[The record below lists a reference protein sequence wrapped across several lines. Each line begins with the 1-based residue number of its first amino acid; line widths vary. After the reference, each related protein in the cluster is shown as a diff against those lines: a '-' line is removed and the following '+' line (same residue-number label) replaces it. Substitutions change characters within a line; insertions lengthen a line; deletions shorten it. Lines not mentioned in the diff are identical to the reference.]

1 MIKKK
6 IFRDLE
12 LQKVISYL
20 IPIAIFTLSLAFLN
34 RQLQL
39 VHLQEVPSVFA
50 DLSPVSLLLS
60 VLFTFLSY
68 IALMGYD
75 FLAMRYIGQSASYR
89 EIAKSS
95 FTSTSIS
102 NNVGFNLSTGGYLRY
117 RSYSAYGLTAIQIGK
132 VISFC
137 SITFWAGICFV
148 GGLLL
153 TFYPAGLPS
162 APFISPLILKTFGG
176 SLLLV
181 LSFYL
186 ALCLKQKVFVIKGE
200 EVQFPDIRTALLQV
214 LVSSLDSIFAGSAL
228 YFLLSQY
235 GEISFIYLLA
245 MFLLAQIVA
254 YISTVPGGIG
264 VFEAIM
270 VLALAPYAAIPDVI
284 LSLLIFRAV
293 YYVTPLL
300 IGTAILSYSEFNARK
315 NVLIRLHKKTLKLSV
330 FTPQI
335 FSVLVFFAGIV
346 LLFSEALPRQIESI
360 RILTRII
367 PLSLVEWSS
376 LLSSMIGVLL
386 LILANG
392 LWKRVDGAY
401 LLSVSILLLGS
412 IFSILKGFNYTE
424 SAILLIIF
432 MLLLP
437 NRKYFY
443 RKSSLLDQSFSSDN
457 IIAIAVVVISFIWIG
472 LFAHE
477 HIEYSQSLL
486 WQFGTDLHVPRF
498 LRSVV
503 AALFILSVIALLRLL
518 GGSSKSLE
526 MPDVEELTKAKEIT
540 QNSKDTNGYLALL
553 KDKYL
558 MFDEPGN
565 AFLMYG
571 VSGKSWICMGDPVGK
586 CEHVKEMIW
595 DFHEMAN
602 LHQGWTVFYEVS
614 EKFIPYYLDIGLTLI
629 KIGEEAKVPLS
640 SFSLEG
646 SAGKDFRYSVKR
658 MEEKEGYHF
667 EIIPPEDVAGHAEE
681 LKSISDAWLETKNTK
696 EKGFSMGSFDIDYL
710 SNFPLAVIKKGD
722 LIAAF
727 ANIWIGTEKEE
738 LAIDL
743 MRYDPGISNTTMEY
757 LFVKLMLWGKENGYR
772 YFSLGMSPLS
782 GLENRTLA
790 PLWNKIGATIFTH
803 GEYFYNFKGLR
814 AYKEKFNPVWEPRY
828 IALPKGFKQMFVL
841 KDVALLIAGG
851 TKEIFSK

>member
-1 MIKKK
+1 MIKKNS
-6 IFRDLE
+6 FRNLE
-12 LQKVISYL
+12 LQKAVSYL
-20 IPIAIFTLSLAFLN
+20 IPIVVFALSLAFLN
-34 RQLQL
+34 MQLQL
-39 VHLQEVPSVFA
+39 VQLQEVPSVFTELA
-50 DLSPVSLLLS
+50 SGSILLAL
-60 VLFTFLSY
+60 LFTFLSY
-68 IALMGYD
+68 MALMGYD
-75 FLAMRYIGQSASYR
+75 FLAMRYIGQSVSYR

-102 NNVGFNLSTGGYLRY
+102 NNIGFNLSTGGYLRY
-117 RSYSAYGLTAIQIGK
+117 RSYSAYGLTAMQIGK
-132 VISFC
+132 VITFC

-148 GGLLL
+148 GGLLFA
-153 TFYPAGLPS
+153 FYPAGLPS
-162 APFISPLILKTFGG
+162 APFLSPLLLKIFGG
-176 SLLLV
+176 SLLV
-181 LSFYL
+181 ALSFYL
-186 ALCLKQKVFVIKGE
+186 ALCLKKKVFVIKGE
-200 EVQFPDIRTALLQV
+200 EVKFPDIRTALLQI
-214 LVSSLDSIFAGSAL
+214 LISSLDSIFAGSAL

-235 GEISFIYLLA
+235 GEISFTYLLA
-245 MFLLAQIVA
+245 MFLVAQTVA
-254 YISTVPGGIG
+254 YASTVPGGIG

-270 VLALAPYAAIPDVI
+270 LFTLAPYAGVPDVI
-284 LSLLIFRAV
+284 VSLLVFRAV
-293 YYVTPLL
+293 YYLTPLL
-300 IGTAILSYSEFNARK
+300 IGIAILSYSEFNARK
-315 NVLIRLHKKTLKLSV
+315 KILIRLHKKTLKLSA
-330 FTPQI
+330 FTPQV

-346 LLFSEALPRQIESI
+346 LLFSEALPPQIESI
-360 RILTRII
+360 RVLTRII

-376 LLSSMIGVLL
+376 LLSSIIGVML

-401 LLSVSILLLGS
+401 LLSVSILLMGS
-412 IFSILKGFNYTE
+412 ILSILKGFDYTE
-424 SAILLIIF
+424 SIILFIIF
-432 MLLLP
+432 LLLLP

-503 AALFILSVIALLRLL
+503 AALFILSVIGLMKLL

-526 MPDVEELTKAKEIT
+526 LPGEEQLAKAREIT
-540 QNSKDTNGYLALL
+540 RNSKDTNGYLALL

-558 MFDEPGN
+558 MFDGPGD

-571 VSGKSWICMGDPVGK
+571 VSGKSWICMGDPIGK
-586 CEHVKEMIW
+586 CEHMKELIW

-602 LHQGWTVFYEVS
+602 LHQGWTVFYEIS

-629 KIGEEAKVPLS
+629 KIGEEGKVPLS

-658 MEEKEGYHF
+658 MEDKEGYHF
-667 EIIPPEDVAGHAEE
+667 EIIQPEDVAKHEDE
-681 LKSISDAWLETKNTK
+681 LKSISHAWLETKNTK
-696 EKGFSMGSFDIDYL
+696 EKGFSMGSFGIGYL

-727 ANIWIGTEKEE
+727 ANIWIGAEKEE

-743 MRYDPGISNTTMEY
+743 MRYDPGISSATMEY

-814 AYKEKFNPVWEPRY
+814 AYKEKFNPIWEPRY

-851 TKEIFSK
+851 TKEIFTK